1 MITGRHQ
8 LVMEHDEDWHRCLPL
23 REVGS
28 RCSTVGTLIWIGVGI
43 VVLAVSVWFLVEYN
57 RLVRRRNNVEASW
70 GQIDVQ
76 LVRRHDLIPNLVAA
90 VQGYAAHERATFQSV
105 TAARAQAIAAGSPGQ
120 KGMAETTLTG
130 ALQGLFGLAEAYP
143 DLKASDNFLALQREL
158 ANTEDRIT
166 YARQSYNDAVL
177 GLNNEVQSFPNMV
190 VAGTTGFTVREY
202 FQAELG
208 AYRPA
213 QVQF

>member
-1 MITGRHQ
+1 M
-8 LVMEHDEDWHRCLPL
+8 
-23 REVGS
+23 S
-28 RCSTVGTLIWIGVGI
+28 TLIWIGVGVA
-43 VVLAVSVWFLVEYN
+43 VVGLTVWSLVIYN
-57 RLVRRRNNVEASW
+57 RLIRKRNNTEASW

-90 VQGYAAHERATFQSV
+90 VQGYAAHERATLQAV
-105 TAARAQAIAAGSPGQ
+105 TAARTAAVSAAGPGAQ
-120 KGMAETTLTG
+120 GMAETVLTG

-166 YARQSYNDAVL
+166 YARQFYNDAVL
-177 GLNNEVQSFPNMV
+177 GFNNEVQSFPSLI

-213 QVQF
+213 EVQF

>member
-1 MITGRHQ
+1 M
-8 LVMEHDEDWHRCLPL
+8 
-23 REVGS
+23 S
-28 RCSTVGTLIWIGVGI
+28 TLIWIGVGVI
-43 VVLAVSVWFLVEYN
+43 VLAVAIWFLVVYN

-76 LVRRHDLIPNLVAA
+76 LVRRHDLVPNLVAA
-90 VQGYAAHERATFQSV
+90 VQGYAAHERATLQAV
-105 TAARAQAIAAGSPGQ
+105 TAARTAAISAGSPGR
-120 KGMAETTLTG
+120 KGTAETVLTG

-143 DLKASDNFLALQREL
+143 ELKAGANFLALQREL

-166 YARQSYNDAVL
+166 YARQFYNDAVL
-177 GLNNEVQSFPNMV
+177 GLNNEVQSFPSMI

-213 QVQF
+213 GVQF

>member
-1 MITGRHQ
+1 M
-8 LVMEHDEDWHRCLPL
+8 
-23 REVGS
+23 S
-28 RCSTVGTLIWIGVGI
+28 TLIWIVVGV
-43 VVLAVSVWFLVEYN
+43 VVLAAAIWFLVVYN

-90 VQGYAAHERATFQSV
+90 VQGYATHERATFQAV
-105 TAARAQAIAAGSPGQ
+105 TAARTLAIAAGSPGQ
-120 KGMAETTLTG
+120 KGAAETALTG

-143 DLKASDNFLALQREL
+143 NLKASENFLALQHEL

-166 YARQSYNDAVL
+166 YARQFYNDAVL
-177 GLNNEVQSFPNMV
+177 GLNNEVQSFPSMI
-190 VAGTTGFTVREY
+190 VAGMTGFTVQEY

-208 AYRPA
+208 AYRPT
-213 QVQF
+213 QVQL